1 MAEFFAMDGY
11 GGFVWPAYVLPFA
24 LMLAVWLLSR
34 KALADSWRTL
44 ERLQADL
51 EAERRKEQP

>member
-11 GGFVWPAYVLPFA
+11 GGFIWPAYLLPFV
-24 LMLAVWLLSR
+24 LMLAVWLQSR
-34 KALADSWRTL
+34 KALADSHRTI

-51 EAERRKEQP
+51 DAEQGKERS